1 MKRLWIGLALVA
13 LILGSGAFLEKS
25 LEKQH
30 HPQAR
35 DLEQAAAWARL
46 ENWEMAQSLLIK
58 ARQDWIR
65 HRDLSAAL
73 VHHGIVDDIDVRF
86 AQLEVYAVQRCGT
99 DFCAGC
105 MGLALQLRNVPKT
118 HGFDWW
124 NLL

>member
-1 MKRLWIGLALVA
+1 MKQLWIGLALVV
-13 LILGSGAFLEKS
+13 LILGSGMLLETS

-46 ENWEMAQSLLIK
+46 DNWDMARSLLVR
-58 ARQDWIR
+58 ARQDWTR

-86 AQLEVYAVQRCGT
+86 AELEVYAAEHSGA

-105 MGLALQLRNVPKT
+105 AGLALQLRNVPKT